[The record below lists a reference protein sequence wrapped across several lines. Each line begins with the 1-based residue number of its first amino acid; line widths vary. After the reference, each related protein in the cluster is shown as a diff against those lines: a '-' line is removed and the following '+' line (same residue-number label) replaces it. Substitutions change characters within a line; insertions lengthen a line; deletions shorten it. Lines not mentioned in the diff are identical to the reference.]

1 MNEVGWRFSTS
12 PIRQA
17 GLLVSPSLPSSR
29 LRTDDT
35 VCLAWVGLVREPGTC
50 ASTSKYTYLRYYF
63 PMNGDYS
70 AYGETGRLCK
80 LFLVVAIFSAIHTAV
95 LMAWFGWTLWLSAK
109 VAKTMGDPWTRSKV
123 LKRISM
129 GKISKLHQWRVGEG
143 EQLGMGKVNTTSR
156 EEEYRPHK
164 HNKFNGLMG

>member
-1 MNEVGWRFSTS
+1 
-12 PIRQA
+12 
-17 GLLVSPSLPSSR
+17 
-29 LRTDDT
+29 
-35 VCLAWVGLVREPGTC
+35 LAWVGLVREPGTC
-50 ASTSKYTYLRYYF
+50 ASTRKYTYLRYYF

-70 AYGETGRLCK
+70 AYGETARLCK

-95 LMAWFGWTLWLSAK
+95 LIAWFGWTLWLSTK

-129 GKISKLHQWRVGEG
+129 GKISKLHQWREG
-143 EQLGMGKVNTTSR
+143 EEEHLGMGKVNSTSR
-156 EEEYRPHK
+156 EEEYRPHN

>member
-12 PIRQA
+12 PIRLD
-17 GLLVSPSLPSSR
+17 GLLVCPTSPTSR
-29 LRTDDT
+29 VRTNDA

-50 ASTSKYTYLRYYF
+50 ASTRRYTYLQYYF

-70 AYGETGRLCK
+70 AYGETARLCK

-95 LMAWFGWTLWLSAK
+95 LIAWFGWTLWLTTK
-109 VAKTMGDPWTRSKV
+109 VARTMGDPWTRDKV

-129 GKISKLHQWRVGEG
+129 GKISKLHQWREGDG
-143 EQLGMGKVNTTSR
+143 EQLGMGKVHTTSR
-156 EEEYRPHK
+156 DEY
-164 HNKFNGLMG
+164 GV